1 MAYNIQKLLIYPS
14 FYLCQGRQTSNECG
28 SPNFATDEHCDDE
41 NNNAGCNYDGG
52 ACCNQNM
59 AGWDEFCTDCE
70 CLNPTTVTTTTST
83 AAPTVSSCGSP
94 NFAEDNHCDDE
105 NNNAGC
111 NYDGGACC
119 NQNIAGWDEFCT
131 DCKCLN
137 PTTTT
142 AITSTVTMPPGGQN
156 CVAIGGWS
164 GNPHLDEWCNNNC
177 NHVPS
182 YCPQSFCSCV

>member
-1 MAYNIQKLLIYPS
+1 M
-14 FYLCQGRQTSNECG
+14 LCKDRQSSNECG

-41 NNNAGCNYDGG
+41 NNN
-52 ACCNQNM
+52 
-59 AGWDEFCTDCE
+59 
-70 CLNPTTVTTTTST
+70 V
-83 AAPTVSSCGSP
+83 
-94 NFAEDNHCDDE
+94 
-105 NNNAGC
+105 GC

-131 DCKCLN
+131 DCQCLN

-142 AITSTVTMPPGGQN
+142 AITSSATMPPGGQN

-164 GNPHLDEWCNNNC
+164 GNPNLDEWCNNNC

-182 YCPQSFCSCV
+182 YCPQSFCSCF